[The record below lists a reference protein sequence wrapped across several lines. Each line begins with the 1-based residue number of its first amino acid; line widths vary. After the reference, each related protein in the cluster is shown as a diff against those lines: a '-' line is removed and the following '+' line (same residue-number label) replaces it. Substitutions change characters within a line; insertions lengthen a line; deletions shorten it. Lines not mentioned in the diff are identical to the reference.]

1 MQANNRVPASMLDL
15 LRCPETDTPLVYE
28 GDELRSPAGGTRYN
42 INDSGI
48 PIFSARMSHDASIQ
62 DQHYQEIAA
71 EYIKNLG
78 YPHTEEYMAHLD
90 RMLLDVIDLDHV
102 GTVAEL
108 CCGHGEAFKLING
121 RATRGIG
128 VDISVT
134 MLEEAVR
141 RYGSQHV
148 MFVQGDVTKAPLAA
162 NSFDACCR
170 PSE

>member
-1 MQANNRVPASMLDL
+1 MLDL

-108 CCGHGEAFKLING
+108 CCGHGEAWIC
-121 RATRGIG
+121 RGQRQLRQRIIWQLFPDFRKG
-128 VDISVT
+128 Q
-134 MLEEAVR
+134 L
-141 RYGSQHV
+141 H
-148 MFVQGDVTKAPLAA
+148 L
-162 NSFDACCR
+162 
-170 PSE
+170 